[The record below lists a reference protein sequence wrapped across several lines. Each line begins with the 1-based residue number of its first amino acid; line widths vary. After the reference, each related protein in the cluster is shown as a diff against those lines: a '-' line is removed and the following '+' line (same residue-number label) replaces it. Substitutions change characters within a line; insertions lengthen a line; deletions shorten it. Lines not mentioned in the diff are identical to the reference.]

1 MRELKIV
8 EAENGYILSFDVLM
22 DEDGHME
29 LWQSVIE
36 ENSDTNDL
44 FRRLLENV
52 AEHFGME
59 YNKWKSDNLN
69 ITFDKKGHECE

>member
-22 DEDGHME
+22 DEDGRTE
-29 LWQSVIE
+29 LCQNVIE

-44 FRRLLENV
+44 FRRLLETV

-59 YNKWKSDNLN
+59 YDKWKSDNLN

>member
-22 DEDGHME
+22 DEDGHVE
-29 LWQSVIE
+29 LCQSVIE
-36 ENSDTNDL
+36 ENGDTNDL
-44 FRRLLENV
+44 FRRLLETV

>member
-22 DEDGHME
+22 DEDGRME
-29 LWQSVIE
+29 LCQNVIE
-36 ENSDTNDL
+36 ENGDTNDL

-59 YNKWKSDNLN
+59 YDKWKSDNLN

>member
-22 DEDGHME
+22 DEDGRME
-29 LWQSVIE
+29 LCQNVIE
-36 ENSDTNDL
+36 ENGDTNDL